1 MRRCRGRLGV
11 AVLNGRLYVLGGF
24 DSSVRLKSAECFD
37 PTTNC
42 WSPIASMSYARSA
55 PACTAMDGRFILNF
69 FVLVNFRKQKT

>member
-37 PTTNC
+37 PITNS
-42 WSPIASMSYARSA
+42 WSSIASMGYARSA
-55 PACTAMDGRFILNF
+55 PACTAMDGR
-69 FVLVNFRKQKT
+69 